1 MRLGGQLRVASG
13 MTVSIIGW
21 DFTAA
26 IALGD
31 AMGIDKLA
39 VAEFLP
45 DLEQVMV
52 SKLNERARQTDE
64 S

>member
-1 MRLGGQLRVASG
+1 MRLGGQIRIASG
-13 MTVSIIGW
+13 MGYAILGW

-26 IALGD
+26 FALADALG
-31 AMGIDKLA
+31 IDRLA

-52 SKLNERARQTDE
+52 SKLNERARQNDDP
-64 S
+64 

>member
-1 MRLGGQLRVASG
+1 MS
-13 MTVSIIGW
+13 VSIIGW

-31 AMGIDKLA
+31 AMGIDRLA

-45 DLEQVMV
+45 DLEPVMA
-52 SKLNERARQTDE
+52 SKLNERARQADE